1 VRPVSKAM
9 TRTSSTREKPL
20 CQPPRRLT
28 DWLNPDGQR
37 KVHSLVDKVY
47 QPKNLR
53 AAWEKVKAN
62 RGSGGI
68 DGQSLE
74 EFEQDCDQHLRRLH
88 EELRTDRYQPLPVR
102 RVNIPKAG
110 KPGETRPLGIPAI
123 VDRVCQQ
130 ALLNRLEPIFEPLFD
145 DSSFGYR
152 RGRSAKDA
160 LRKMWREIEA
170 GAEWIV
176 DADLKDYF
184 GSIDHEKLLTLVAQ
198 RVADGRV
205 LTLIERMLTAG
216 VMDKGRLFPTTQG
229 TPQGGVVSPA
239 LSNILLTPFDR
250 EMRRRGYQLTR
261 YADDW
266 AVTCRSRRE
275 AEAALRCA
283 TKILATLGVRLNVQ
297 KTRIVHVR
305 EGFAFLGYTIKRG
318 QRALYLPTAKI
329 TTKVRQGSLYAY
341 PTQKSI
347 DRFKDGVRRKT
358 RRRIPLRTAELI
370 RDLNPG
376 IRGWGEYYKRAHV
389 RRLFNQ
395 LDRWV
400 ARRLWSHR
408 YRRWRCAGWKTL
420 PTRRLRGELGLVS
433 LIGLI
438 PSLATR
444 RGAAPS

>member
-1 VRPVSKAM
+1 
-9 TRTSSTREKPL
+9 
-20 CQPPRRLT
+20 
-28 DWLNPDGQR
+28 
-37 KVHSLVDKVY
+37 LVDKVY
-47 QPKNLR
+47 PLNNLR
-53 AAWEKVKAN
+53 VAWEKVKAN

-68 DGQSLE
+68 DGQSLAA
-74 EFEQDCDQHLRRLH
+74 FEQGLEEHLARLH
-88 EELRTDRYQPLPVR
+88 EALRTDRYQPLPVR
-102 RVNIPKAG
+102 RVDIPKAG

-152 RGRSAKDA
+152 RGRSAKAA
-160 LRKMWREIEA
+160 LRKLWREIDA

-184 GSIDHEKLLTLVAQ
+184 GSIDHDKLLTLVAQ

-216 VMDKGRLFPTTQG
+216 AMQSGRLFPTTQG
-229 TPQGGVVSPA
+229 TPQGGVVSPL

-283 TKILATLGVRLNVQ
+283 EKILATLGVQLNGR

-305 EGFAFLGYTIKRG
+305 RGFAFLGYTIKRG
-318 QRALYLPTAKI
+318 QRRLSLPAAMI
-329 TTKVRQGSLYAY
+329 TSKAQRGGLYAY

-347 DRFKDGVRRKT
+347 DRFKDTVRRKT
-358 RRRIPLRTAELI
+358 QRRLPLQTTELI
-370 RDLNPG
+370 RELNPV

-400 ARRLWSHR
+400 VRRLWSHR
-408 YRRWRCAGWKTL
+408 YRRWRCAGWTTL

-433 LIGLI
+433 LIGRI
-438 PSLATR
+438 PSLASR
-444 RGAAPS
+444 RSAAPS

>member
-1 VRPVSKAM
+1 M
-9 TRTSSTREKPL
+9 I
-20 CQPPRRLT
+20 
-28 DWLNPDGQR
+28 
-37 KVHSLVDKVY
+37 DKVY

-53 AAWEKVKAN
+53 VAWEKVKAN

-74 EFEQDCDQHLRRLH
+74 AVEQALDHHLHRLH
-88 EELRTDRYQPLPVR
+88 EDLRTDRYQPLPVR
-102 RVNIPKAG
+102 RVDIPKAG
-110 KPGETRPLGIPAI
+110 KPGEWRPLGIPAVI
-123 VDRVCQQ
+123 DRVCQQ

-152 RGRSAKDA
+152 SGRSAKDA
-160 LRKMWREIEA
+160 LRKLWREIEA

-184 GSIDHEKLLTLVAQ
+184 GSIDHDKLTTLVAQ

-205 LTLIERMLTAG
+205 LTLIARMLTAG
-216 VMDKGRLFPTTQG
+216 AMQEGRLFPTTQG
-229 TPQGGVVSPA
+229 TPQGGVVSPL

-266 AVTCRSRRE
+266 AVTCRSRQE

-283 TKILATLGVRLNVQ
+283 TKILATLGVQLNQ
-297 KTRIVHVR
+297 RKTRIVHVR
-305 EGFAFLGYTIKRG
+305 QGIAFLGYTIRRG
-318 QRALYLPTAKI
+318 RRQLSLPATRIKSKA
-329 TTKVRQGSLYAY
+329 RGGGLYAY

-347 DRFKDGVRRKT
+347 DRFKDMVRRKT
-358 RRRIPLRTAELI
+358 QRRIPLSTAELI
-370 RDLNPG
+370 RELNPV

-389 RRLFNQ
+389 RRLFHQ
-395 LDRWV
+395 LDGWV
-400 ARRLWSHR
+400 ERRLWSHR
-408 YRRWRCAGWKTL
+408 FRRWRCPGWKVL
-420 PTRRLRGELGLVS
+420 PTARLRGELGLVS

-438 PSLATR
+438 PSLALR
-444 RGAAPS
+444 PRAALS

>member
-1 VRPVSKAM
+1 M
-9 TRTSSTREKPL
+9 TRTSSTLEKPL
-20 CQPPRRLT
+20 CQPPRKLT

-88 EELRTDRYQPLPVR
+88 EALRTDRYQPLPVR

-110 KPGETRPLGIPAI
+110 QPGETRPLGIPAI

-184 GSIDHEKLLTLVAQ
+184 GSIDHEKLMTLVAQ

-216 VMDKGRLFPTTQG
+216 AMDKGRLFPTTQG

-266 AVTCRSRRE
+266 AVTCSSRRE

-283 TKILATLGVRLNVQ
+283 EKILATLGVRLNVR

-305 EGFAFLGYTIKRG
+305 QGFAFLGYTIKRG
-318 QRALYLPTAKI
+318 QRELYLPAAKI
-329 TTKVRQGSLYAY
+329 TSRAQRGGLYAY

-370 RDLNPG
+370 RELNPA

-400 ARRLWSHR
+400 ERRLWSHR

-438 PSLATR
+438 PSLASR

>member
-1 VRPVSKAM
+1 M
-9 TRTSSTREKPL
+9 EKPL
-20 CQPPRRLT
+20 CQPPRKLT

-37 KVHSLVDKVY
+37 KVHSMIDTVY

-53 AAWEKVKAN
+53 VAWEKVKAN

-68 DGQSLE
+68 DGQSIDA
-74 EFEQDCDQHLRRLH
+74 FEQDCDQHLPRLH
-88 EELRTDRYQPLPVR
+88 EDLRTDRYQPLPVR
-102 RVNIPKAG
+102 RVEIPKAG
-110 KPGETRPLGIPAI
+110 KPGEWRPLGIPAVI
-123 VDRVCQQ
+123 DRVCQQ

-152 RGRSAKDA
+152 PGRSAKDA
-160 LRKMWREIEA
+160 LRKIWQEIEA

-184 GSIDHEKLLTLVAQ
+184 GSIDHDKLLTLVAQ

-216 VMDKGRLFPTTQG
+216 AMQHGRLFPTTQG
-229 TPQGGVVSPA
+229 TPQGGVVSPL

-266 AVTCRSRRE
+266 AVTCRSRSE

-283 TKILATLGVRLNVQ
+283 AKILATLGVQLNVR

-305 EGFAFLGYTIKRG
+305 RGFAFLGYKIKRG
-318 QRALYLPTAKI
+318 ERALYLPAAKI
-329 TTKVRQGSLYAY
+329 KSNTRRGDLYAY

-347 DRFKDGVRRKT
+347 DRFKDSVRRKT
-358 RRRIPLRTAELI
+358 QRRIPHSTAELI
-370 RDLNPG
+370 RELNPV

-395 LDRWV
+395 LDRWIE
-400 ARRLWSHR
+400 RRLWSHR
-408 YRRWRCAGWKTL
+408 FGRWRCAGWKTL
-420 PTRRLRGELGLVS
+420 PIRRLRGELGLVS

-438 PSLATR
+438 PSLAPR
-444 RGAAPS
+444 RSAALS

>member
-1 VRPVSKAM
+1 M
-9 TRTSSTREKPL
+9 TRTSSTTEKPL

-37 KVHSLVDKVY
+37 KAHSLVDKVY

-53 AAWEKVKAN
+53 AAWDEVKAN
-62 RGSGGI
+62 RGSGGV

-74 EFEQDCDQHLRRLH
+74 AFDQGLDEHLARLH

-123 VDRVCQQ
+123 YDRVCQQ
-130 ALLNRLEPIFEPLFD
+130 ALLNRLEPIFEPVFD

-152 RGRSAKDA
+152 PGRSAKDA
-160 LRKMWREIEA
+160 LRKMWREIDA

-184 GSIDHEKLLTLVAQ
+184 GTISHEKLMSLVAQ

-216 VMDKGRLFPTTQG
+216 YMENGRLFPTSQG
-229 TPQGGVVSPA
+229 TPQGGVVSPL

-275 AEAALRCA
+275 ADAALRCA
-283 TKILATLGVRLNVQ
+283 EKILATLGVRLNVR

-305 EGFAFLGYTIKRG
+305 EGFAFLGYKIKRG
-318 QRALYLPTAKI
+318 QRGLYLPAAKI
-329 TTKVRQGSLYAY
+329 TSGARRGGLYAY
-341 PTQKSI
+341 PTQKSV
-347 DRFKDGVRRKT
+347 DRFKDEVRRKT
-358 RRRIPLRTAELI
+358 RRRIPLSTAELI
-370 RDLNPG
+370 RDLNPV

-400 ARRLWSHR
+400 ERRLWSHR

-438 PSLATR
+438 PS
-444 RGAAPS
+444 

>member
-1 VRPVSKAM
+1 VSKET
-9 TRTSSTREKPL
+9 TRNSSTTEKPL
-20 CQPPRRLT
+20 CRAPRRLV
-28 DWLNPDGQR
+28 DWLNPDGQK

-53 AAWEKVKAN
+53 GAWEKVKAN
-62 RGSGGI
+62 RGSGGV

-74 EFEQDCDQHLRRLH
+74 AFEQGLNDNLQRLH
-88 EELRTDRYQPLPVR
+88 EELRSNRYRPQPVR

-110 KPGETRPLGIPAI
+110 KPGEWRPLGIPAI
-123 VDRVCQQ
+123 IDRVCQQ
-130 ALLNRLEPIFEPLFD
+130 ALRNRLEPIFEPLFD

-152 RGRSAKDA
+152 PGRGAKDA
-160 LRKMWREIEA
+160 LRKIWRDIEA

-184 GSIDHEKLLTLVAQ
+184 GSVNHEKLMTLVSQ

-205 LTLIERMLTAG
+205 LKLIEQMLTAG
-216 VMDKGRLFPTTQG
+216 YMEHGHLFPTPQG
-229 TPQGGVVSPA
+229 TPQGGVVSPL
-239 LSNILLTPFDR
+239 LSNILLTPLDR

-283 TKILATLGVRLNVQ
+283 EKVLATLGVRLNLQ

-305 EGFAFLGYTIKRG
+305 QGFAFLGYKIKRG
-318 QRALYLPTAKI
+318 SRPMYLPAAKI
-329 TTKVRQGSLYAY
+329 VSGARRGDLYAY
-341 PTQKSI
+341 PTPKSV
-347 DRFKDGVRRKT
+347 DRFRDTIRRKT
-358 RRRIPLRTAELI
+358 RRRIPLSTVELT
-370 RDLNPG
+370 RELNPV

-400 ARRLWSHR
+400 VRRLWSHHH
-408 YRRWRCAGWKTL
+408 RRWRCAGWKKY
-420 PTRRLRGELGLVS
+420 PARRFRGELGLIR
-433 LIGLI
+433 LISLI
-438 PSLATR
+438 PSLRPRPKA
-444 RGAAPS
+444 GLS